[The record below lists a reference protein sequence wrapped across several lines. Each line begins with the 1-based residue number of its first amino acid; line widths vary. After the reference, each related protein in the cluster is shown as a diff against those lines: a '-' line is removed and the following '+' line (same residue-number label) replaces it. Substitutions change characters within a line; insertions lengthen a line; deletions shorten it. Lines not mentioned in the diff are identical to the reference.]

1 MILRY
6 EITAEDVLAF
16 THHVLARP
24 ALRRSYLFGFL
35 TGPALGLLFVRATG
49 YSSPA
54 GAALK
59 FLCTAFLFSA
69 LYVYLYRKQVA
80 ANTKIAYAGE
90 GGPLGE
96 KVMTV
101 TPEGIQEVGAHST
114 VSHAWSG
121 IEAIDETP
129 AAIYLFVSGGSGYL
143 VPKRALVA
151 PSPTPAEFLATIAH
165 HRTRGKQ

>member
-1 MILRY
+1 MIVRY

-16 THHVLARP
+16 TRHILARP
-24 ALRRSYLFGFL
+24 AFRRSYLFGFL
-35 TGPALGLLFVRATG
+35 AGPALGLLLVRATG
-49 YSSPA
+49 YSSLL

-59 FLCTAFLFSA
+59 FLFAVVLFSA
-69 LYVYLYRKQVA
+69 LYMYLYRRQVA
-80 ANTKIAYAGE
+80 ANTKNVYAGE

-101 TPEGIQEVGAHST
+101 TPEGVQEVGAHST

-121 IEAIDETP
+121 IEAVDETS

-151 PSPTPAEFLATIAH
+151 PSPTPAEFLATIAR
-165 HRTRGKQ
+165 HRAEGGR